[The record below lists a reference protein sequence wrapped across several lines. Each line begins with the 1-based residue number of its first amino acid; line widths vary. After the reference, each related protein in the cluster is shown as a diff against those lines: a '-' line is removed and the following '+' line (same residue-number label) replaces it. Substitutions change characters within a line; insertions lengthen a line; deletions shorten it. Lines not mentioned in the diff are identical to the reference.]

1 VIAELLKVAQSTPV
15 PGTRT
20 FSAVLPTIDPEA
32 ADADAAVW
40 CKTASMILCEHPQEG
55 EPLVMTLSKSLLGNA
70 SQWLTQ
76 ICIPGMSWAQLKEL
90 FMERYEGI
98 ETPAALLLNMLKGH
112 PSSHECF
119 SVYSSRLVTSLLT
132 KWRAMIH
139 EEIAVSLELA
149 HTLQIDS
156 RLQRLVFTFRHE
168 RSYNNN
174 SKFTRSSETRNSLD
188 LNKALKRRGSK
199 CKRR

>member
-20 FSAVLPTIDPEA
+20 FFAVLPTIDPEA

-112 PSSHECF
+112 PSCHESFLCTPADWLHP
-119 SVYSSRLVTSLLT
+119 Y
-132 KWRAMIH
+132 
-139 EEIAVSLELA
+139 
-149 HTLQIDS
+149 
-156 RLQRLVFTFRHE
+156 
-168 RSYNNN
+168 
-174 SKFTRSSETRNSLD
+174 
-188 LNKALKRRGSK
+188 
-199 CKRR
+199 